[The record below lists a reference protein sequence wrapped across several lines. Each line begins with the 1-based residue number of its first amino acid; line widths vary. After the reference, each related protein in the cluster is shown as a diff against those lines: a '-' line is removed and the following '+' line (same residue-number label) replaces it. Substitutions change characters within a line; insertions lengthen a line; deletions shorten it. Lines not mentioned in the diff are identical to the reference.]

1 MRDSESGHLV
11 NGKKVNVV
19 HKKINKIFT
28 AGISASRFSRDLPDM
43 SLRIVSISSTRRDDD
58 TSGHV
63 SPMIW
68 ETPIAKPMLCSHC
81 LWELASLF

>member
-11 NGKKVNVV
+11 NGKKINVV

-28 AGISASRFSRDLPDM
+28 VGISASRFSRDLPDV
-43 SLRIVSISSTRRDDD
+43 SSRIVSISSTCSDDD
-58 TSGHV
+58 TSGHI
-63 SPMIW
+63 SPIIW
-68 ETPIAKPMLCSHC
+68 ESPIAKPVLHSHC